1 MSIGLGMGRPKSKLP
16 EPSTN
21 MKTTG
26 KQDYMS
32 EALHVKKERCH
43 GNGIRTYKT
52 GCIPAAISDVC

>member
-32 EALHVKKERCH
+32 EALHVKKEKMPWQR
-43 GNGIRTYKT
+43 
-52 GCIPAAISDVC
+52 D